1 MGKYTGKFMNDTFKL
16 YPCCKDMDE
25 GIKEH
30 EFWQDD
36 DPLSACMG
44 IDSIRFGIKIHV
56 CPFCGA
62 KLEKYNKP
70 EE

>member
-1 MGKYTGKFMNDTFKL
+1 ME
-16 YPCCKDMDE
+16 E

-44 IDSIRFGIKIHV
+44 IDSIRFGIKIHA